1 MKTITK
7 TEWNMMH
14 TDSKMIQ
21 NGQNCIKL
29 MVLDENGK
37 IQRKGIEIL
46 TEWVQVKIKGVKAG
60 EIYR

>member
-14 TDSKMIQ
+14 SDSKMIR

-37 IQRKGIEIL
+37 IQRKGIEIV
-46 TEWVQVKIKGVKAG
+46 TEWVPVKIKGAKTG
-60 EIYR
+60 EKYS